1 MNKKN
6 YAFDIEV
13 FPNFFCA
20 TFMNVEDSAEY
31 SSFIIAW
38 KLGIDQSEE
47 MKAFIDNN
55 VLSMIGYNNLYYD
68 YPILEFIYD
77 YNGKDL
83 NKDLFK
89 LSKKIIDGDRGEN
102 FGHRK
107 NYRWEQIELMKMMAF
122 DKLGVSLT
130 QSAINL
136 KWGKIQDLPLAYDH
150 NVSKDEIEIIIKYN
164 INDVLITLELYKSLA
179 EEINLRKELSE
190 LYKVNL
196 LSASDSKIA
205 NILLEK
211 FYTEDSGLNIT
222 ELRKLR
228 TPREFLWLKNCM
240 CDGIAFKTK
249 KLRELKLELGNTLVV
264 KENNFAY
271 NKTISFGSN
280 YYDLGIGGLHSVDSP
295 GIFESDENYRIID
308 IDCQSFY
315 PSIMIQN
322 KIKPEHLGDNF
333 INILRDITKQRIEA
347 KKEANTVKAAGLKIV
362 INSIFGK
369 LGSDTFWLYDPKAFL
384 TVTVS
389 GQLFLLMLIEDLV
402 LHGIKVISANTDGIV
417 SKIPADKYETFKK
430 VCMEWETKTGFVLE
444 ETEYSK
450 YIRSDVNNYIV
461 KKIDG
466 HIKEKGRYMTS
477 LNLKKGYKYPV
488 VSKAMFEY
496 FINDVPIENTIK
508 NNTDIL
514 DFCLSEKTGKDFILE
529 FRDDNQTIPLQKTNR
544 FYISNTGGTLVKI
557 DTNTGKEIGLAVG
570 KLCRILNDYDHT
582 LDFSE
587 YDVNYNYYIEE
598 ALKYIESIENS
609 KEEEFFEIE
618 EESSEEERDIFEN
631 IETKNINIVSPKF
644 RYSTYAYKFD
654 KNKNCIWRGIGS
666 LKYVTKKVAEDLES
680 LSSKTYI
687 DFIDFLIDVEEN
699 TTINSKQMEI
709 LIMLDFFSEF
719 GKNGK
724 LMKIYDLFKKG
735 DNKYTKSLKQETKNN
750 RIEAIRKISE
760 SLPNNRVSVID
771 QINFDKSLFGQ
782 IQTVYPIQKNYVL
795 ITRIDTTYS
804 PKATIYCFN
813 NGNYANLKVRK
824 AIFMG
829 KKFKKDDILFCK
841 KFAKEPSVIKVNNE
855 WVKTGGSEFWL
866 VGYDKVSYEEFD
878 NIISNL

>member
-1 MNKKN
+1 MFQKLN
-6 YAFDIEV
+6 Y
-13 FPNFFCA
+13 
-20 TFMNVEDSAEY
+20 
-31 SSFIIAW
+31 
-38 KLGIDQSEE
+38 
-47 MKAFIDNN
+47 
-55 VLSMIGYNNLYYD
+55 
-68 YPILEFIYD
+68 
-77 YNGKDL
+77 
-83 NKDLFK
+83 
-89 LSKKIIDGDRGEN
+89 
-102 FGHRK
+102 
-107 NYRWEQIELMKMMAF
+107 
-122 DKLGVSLT
+122 
-130 QSAINL
+130 
-136 KWGKIQDLPLAYDH
+136 
-150 NVSKDEIEIIIKYN
+150 KY
-164 INDVLITLELYKSLA
+164 
-179 EEINLRKELSE
+179 
-190 LYKVNL
+190 
-196 LSASDSKIA
+196 
-205 NILLEK
+205 
-211 FYTEDSGLNIT
+211 
-222 ELRKLR
+222 
-228 TPREFLWLKNCM
+228 M
-240 CDGIAFKTK
+240 
-249 KLRELKLELGNTLVV
+249 
-264 KENNFAY
+264 
-271 NKTISFGSN
+271 
-280 YYDLGIGGLHSVDSP
+280 
-295 GIFESDENYRIID
+295 
-308 IDCQSFY
+308 
-315 PSIMIQN
+315 
-322 KIKPEHLGDNF
+322 
-333 INILRDITKQRIEA
+333 
-347 KKEANTVKAAGLKIV
+347 
-362 INSIFGK
+362 
-369 LGSDTFWLYDPKAFL
+369 
-384 TVTVS
+384 
-389 GQLFLLMLIEDLV
+389 
-402 LHGIKVISANTDGIV
+402 
-417 SKIPADKYETFKK
+417 
-430 VCMEWETKTGFVLE
+430 
-444 ETEYSK
+444 SK
-450 YIRSDVNNYIV
+450 YTY
-461 KKIDG
+461 
-466 HIKEKGRYMTS
+466 EKC
-477 LNLKKGYKYPV
+477 K
-488 VSKAMFEY
+488 
-496 FINDVPIENTIK
+496 
-508 NNTDIL
+508 
-514 DFCLSEKTGKDFILE
+514 
-529 FRDDNQTIPLQKTNR
+529 
-544 FYISNTGGTLVKI
+544 
-557 DTNTGKEIGLAVG
+557 
-570 KLCRILNDYDHT
+570 
-582 LDFSE
+582 
-587 YDVNYNYYIEE
+587 EE

-631 IETKNINIVSPKF
+631 IETKNINIVPPKF